1 MFSTSKSKKNCP
13 LRIHTPSNLN
23 QYRRV
28 PRRQARISRS
38 YILISLVKV
47 FQLVRPKLFRDGIEK
62 SNITAAIPDS
72 REMQGTNPER
82 GAAPPTYEDIIR
94 EKCKELIL
102 SEEQLRQLMKTFHH
116 EILQGLGKKTHDN
129 ATVKCFVTYV
139 QDLPTGQG
147 LGKKTHDNATVKCF
161 VTYVQD
167 LPTGREKGKFL
178 ALDLGGTNFR
188 VLLIELSENHFEMK
202 SKIFA
207 IPQHIMLG
215 SGEQLFDHIADCLA
229 KFMKEE
235 NIMKERLALGDSIV
249 PASSGKGL
257 LKSWTK
263 GFNCSGVVGND
274 VVQLLRDAIKRRG
287 DISIDI
293 FAILNDTTGT
303 LMSCAWKNQSC
314 RIGLIVET
322 DEKYLGT
329 LQFFNFHPDRPLFSS
344 LGLWS
349 TCTSSISERTKS
361 NRNCGTGTLMSCAW
375 KNQSC
380 RIGLIVGT
388 GSNACYVEKQK
399 NAELFDEPDMGSGQ
413 VLINVEWGA
422 FGDNGVLDFVRT
434 QYDKN
439 IDQHSINVGQQLFEK
454 MISGMYMGE
463 IVRQALE
470 RFTKEGLLFGGKGSD
485 LLFTRG
491 RFYTKYVSEIESDY
505 SGVYTNCRE
514 ILEELGL
521 KHATEQDCVNVR
533 FVCEC
538 VSRRAAHLVSAALC
552 TLLNKMNEPHVTVGI
567 DGSVYRFHPHFH
579 NLMMEKISH
588 LINPHLKFDLML
600 SEDGSGRGAALVAA
614 CASAKKR

>member
-314 RIGLIVET
+314 RIGLIV
-322 DEKYLGT
+322 
-329 LQFFNFHPDRPLFSS
+329 
-344 LGLWS
+344 
-349 TCTSSISERTKS
+349 
-361 NRNCGTGTLMSCAW
+361 
-375 KNQSC
+375 
-380 RIGLIVGT
+380 GT